1 MKGSW
6 LAALGIAVMSCRS
19 SVPEPRVYPEA
30 EAPAELRPSVEKADR
45 ALLVLRTKL
54 LETLTTE
61 ISRGGAAAAVE
72 VCRDVASDI
81 ARASAEEE
89 GVAVGR
95 TSHRL
100 RNPRN
105 EAPVW
110 AEEIVAAGSGT
121 KAADAQAHVADL
133 GDRVG
138 VLRPIGAIEMC
149 TECHGRAEAMDPA
162 AAARIAEAYPE
173 DRATGFEVGDL
184 RGFMW
189 AEVPKAR

>member
-1 MKGSW
+1 
-6 LAALGIAVMSCRS
+6 MSCES
-19 SVPEPRVYPEA
+19 SPPEPRLYPEA
-30 EAPAELRPSVEKADR
+30 EAPAELRPAVERADR

-61 ISRGGAAAAVE
+61 ISKSGAAAAVD
-72 VCRDVASDI
+72 VCRDVASEI
-81 ARASAEEE
+81 TRASAEEE

-95 TSHRL
+95 TSHQL

-105 EAPVW
+105 EAPPW
-110 AEEIVAAGSGT
+110 AEEIVAAGAGT
-121 KAADAQAHVADL
+121 KAANAQSHVADL

-149 TECHGRAEAMDPA
+149 TQCHGSTEAIDPA

-173 DRATGFEVGDL
+173 DRATGFEIGDL
-184 RGFMW
+184 RGWMW
-189 AEVPKAR
+189 AEVPRAR

>member
-1 MKGSW
+1 MARCARCRGDVLLELTSG
-6 LAALGIAVMSCRS
+6 APALSG
-19 SVPEPRVYPEA
+19 E
-30 EAPAELRPSVEKADR
+30 EAPAELRPSVERADR

-61 ISRGGAAAAVE
+61 ISKGGAAAAVD
-72 VCRDVASDI
+72 VCRDVASEI
-81 ARASAEEE
+81 TRSSAEEE

-105 EAPVW
+105 EAPPW
-110 AEEIVAAGSGT
+110 AEEIVGAGAGT
-121 KAADAQAHVADL
+121 NAADALSHVADL
-133 GDRVG
+133 SDRVG

-149 TECHGRAEAMDPA
+149 TECHGSMEAMDPA
-162 AAARIAEAYPE
+162 VAARIAEAYPE
-173 DRATGFEVGDL
+173 DRATGFEIGDL
-184 RGFMW
+184 RGWMW